1 MGVQSF
7 SHFLSLMDIIGLFIY
22 LFYSIFLSFPKFK
35 MIMIIVTLGVQSF
48 GCSKLCYIGCSK
60 YMGVQSFVT
69 LGALHCNYDY
79 SLPLYF
85 WSVRSLYLSL
95 LILKKKKKKD
105 CNTFLFAYLQ
115 SKSSNRTISFLMNF
129 KQMSLTKSEGTD
141 GNKLKPHLRVGKVF
155 ITNELR

>member
-95 LILKKKKKKD
+95 LILKKKKKIVIPSFSPTYKVKVQ
-105 CNTFLFAYLQ
+105 TGQ
-115 SKSSNRTISFLMNF
+115 SLS
-129 KQMSLTKSEGTD
+129 
-141 GNKLKPHLRVGKVF
+141 
-155 ITNELR
+155 